1 MKITEI
7 QNEYLTFRSGDLSGE
22 HVSLRFSGEE
32 VDYVWQPRP
41 GHWEHG
47 SFLCF
52 PLLGRLP
59 EGRYTLDGQSYAMP
73 MHGFAQYETFTVTEQ
88 RADAVCYELRAN
100 ERTRAMYPFDFALRI
115 RYGLEGASL
124 VIVYEVENRDTH
136 TLPFSIGGHPG
147 FTCPLLPDEAFSDY
161 ELVFDREER
170 LADVV
175 TFYSPIEVLERAFG
189 REGHVLPLSYDLF
202 RDGSICFRPVR
213 SENVTLRSR
222 KSGRG
227 VRLSLCGAD
236 CFQIWTA
243 PGSPFLAMEAWHG
256 AITRR
261 GWANQDVWRE
271 RKGTLML
278 EPGETYTCRHTVTP
292 LR

>member
-1 MKITEI
+1 MNICEI
-7 QNEYLTFRSGDLSGE
+7 KNETLAFRSGDLSAE
-22 HVSLRFSGEE
+22 HISLRFLDED

-59 EGRYTLDGQSYAMP
+59 EGRYTLDGQEYAMP
-73 MHGFAQYETFTVTEQ
+73 MHGFAQHETFAVVAR
-88 RADAVCYELRAN
+88 RADSVTYELAAN
-100 ERTRAMYPFDFALRI
+100 ERTRAMYPFDFALRV
-115 RYGLEGASL
+115 RYTLSGAALEL
-124 VIVYEVENRDTH
+124 VCEVENRGGRE
-136 TLPFSIGGHPG
+136 LPFSLGGHPG
-147 FTCPLLPDEAFSDY
+147 FTCPLLPEEDFSDY
-161 ELVFDREER
+161 ELAFDREEA

-175 TFYSPIEVLERAFG
+175 TFYSPMEVLERAFG
-189 REGHVLPLSYDLF
+189 KSGQILPLSYDLF

-213 SENVTLRSR
+213 SEQVTLRSR

-227 VRLSLCGAD
+227 VRLSLGGAD

-261 GWANQDVWRE
+261 GFPRQDVWRE
-271 RKGTLML
+271 REGTLTL
-278 EPGETYTCRHTVTP
+278 EPGGVYACRHTITP

>member
-7 QNEYLTFRSGDLSGE
+7 KNESLVFRSGDLSAE
-22 HVSLRFSGEE
+22 HVSLRFRGED

-52 PLLGRLP
+52 PLLGLLP
-59 EGRYTLDGQSYAMP
+59 EGRYTLDGREYAMP
-73 MHGFAQYETFTVTEQ
+73 MHGFAQHETFAVTER
-88 RADAVCYELRAN
+88 RADAVTYELTASS
-100 ERTRAMYPFDFALRI
+100 RTRAMYPFDLALRV
-115 RYGLEGASL
+115 RYALEGATL
-124 VIVYEVENRDTH
+124 AIVYEVENRDTRA
-136 TLPFSIGGHPG
+136 LPFSIGGHPG
-147 FTCPLLPDEAFSDY
+147 FTCPLLPGEDFADY
-161 ELVFDREER
+161 VLEFDREER
-170 LADVV
+170 LSDVV

-189 REGHVLPLSYDLF
+189 QAGRVLPLSYELF

-213 SENVTLRSR
+213 SENVTLLSR

-227 VRLSLCGAD
+227 VRLSLTGAD

-243 PGSPFLAMEAWHG
+243 PDSPFLAMEAWHG

-261 GWANQDVWRE
+261 NSPRQDVWRE
-271 RKGTLML
+271 REGTILL
-278 EPGETYTCRHTVTP
+278 PPGQTYACRHTVTP

>member
-7 QNEYLTFRSGDLSGE
+7 KNEFLAFRSGDLSGE
-22 HVSLRFSGEE
+22 HVSLRFLGEDVE
-32 VDYVWQPRP
+32 YVWQPRL

-59 EGRYTLDGQSYAMP
+59 EGRYTLDGQAYAMP
-73 MHGFAQYETFTVTEQ
+73 MHGFAQHETFAVAGQ
-88 RADAVCYELRAN
+88 RTDAVCYELAAN
-100 ERTRAMYPFDFALRI
+100 ERTRAMYPFDFVLRI
-115 RYGLEGASL
+115 RYELEGASL
-124 VIVYEVENRDTH
+124 AIVYEVENRDTRV
-136 TLPFSIGGHPG
+136 LPFSIGGHPG

-161 ELVFDREER
+161 ELAFDSTER
-170 LADVV
+170 LSDVV

-189 REGHVLPLSYDLF
+189 REGRVLPLSYDLF

-213 SENVTLRSR
+213 SEAVTLRSR

-227 VRLSLCGAD
+227 VRLSLSGAD

-271 RKGTLML
+271 REGTLTL
-278 EPGETYTCRHTVTP
+278 EPGGTYACRHTVTP

>member
-1 MKITEI
+1 MNLYEI
-7 QNEYLTFRSGDLSGE
+7 SNEFLTFRSGDLSAE
-22 HVSLRFSGEE
+22 HVFLRFRDEDT
-32 VDYVWQPRP
+32 DYVWQPRP

-59 EGRYTLDGQSYAMP
+59 EGKYRLDGQEYAMS
-73 MHGFAQYETFTVTEQ
+73 MHGFAQNEIFTVTEH
-88 RADAVCYELRAN
+88 RADRITYELTDN
-100 ERTRAMYPFDFALRI
+100 ERTRALYPFAFALRV
-115 RYGLEGASL
+115 RYTLCGASL
-124 VIVYEVENRDTH
+124 ELLYEVENRSAGE
-136 TLPFSIGGHPG
+136 LPFSIGGHPG
-147 FTCPLLPDEAFSDY
+147 FTCPLLPDETFSDY
-161 ELVFDREER
+161 ELAFDREER

-189 REGHVLPLSYDLF
+189 QSGHTLPLSYELF
-202 RDGSICFRPVR
+202 RDGSICFRPVH

-227 VRLSLCGAD
+227 VRLSLTGAD

-261 GWANQDVWRE
+261 NRPRQDVWRE
-271 RKGTLML
+271 REGTLTL
-278 EPGETYTCRHTVTP
+278 PPGGIYTCRHTVTP